1 MLGLTDNALGVKLR
15 LAATA
20 SRPRTPPPTAR
31 WSLTLGW
38 TDRVRM
44 QPGRVCSDT
53 LWSLCRGTPTP
64 SRLPQA
70 LTASP
75 LGQPSAD
82 LAL

>member
-1 MLGLTDNALGVKLR
+1 MEY
-15 LAATA
+15 
-20 SRPRTPPPTAR
+20 
-31 WSLTLGW
+31 
-38 TDRVRM
+38 
-44 QPGRVCSDT
+44 SDA

-75 LGQPSAD
+75 GGQQSAE